1 MIGTVHT
8 FSRVIPNL
16 KYHRLATVSRSF
28 LTSSNGLVDTSLNG
42 NVATISL
49 NRPPVNSLSLEMCTD
64 ISEAI
69 KGIEKE
75 KKVQAVILKSTN
87 PAILS
92 AGLDFTELYQPN
104 EERLKTFW
112 TSLQQVFL
120 DLYGSRLAV
129 VGAIEGHAPAGG
141 CMLAMACDY
150 RVMAASEGGKS
161 GTIGLNEA
169 QFGLVAPP
177 WMGNLMLRTIGFRK
191 GEEALSLGK
200 LFSPEEALEIGLVDK
215 VVSKDSVLNESHK
228 VALAFAKIPAQA
240 RFASKMLARKQYLDE
255 LAKTRDIDT
264 DHFCAFIQNDI
275 VQKGLEAYLERLKS
289 K

>member
-1 MIGTVHT
+1 M
-8 FSRVIPNL
+8 
-16 KYHRLATVSRSF
+16 
-28 LTSSNGLVDTSLNG
+28 
-42 NVATISL
+42 
-49 NRPPVNSLSLEMCTD
+49 
-64 ISEAI
+64 SEAI
-69 KGIEKE
+69 KGLETEKG
-75 KKVQAVILKSTN
+75 VQAVILKSTN
-87 PAILS
+87 PTILS
-92 AGLDFTELYQPN
+92 AGLDFTELYKPN

-129 VGAIEGHAPAGG
+129 IGAIEGHAPAGG

-150 RVMAASEGGKS
+150 RVMAASEGKHS

-200 LFSPEEALEIGLVDK
+200 LFSPEQALDIGLVDK
-215 VVSKDSVLNESHK
+215 IVSKEVVLETSHE
-228 VALAFAKIPAQA
+228 VALSFAKIPAQA
-240 RFASKMLARKQYLDE
+240 RYASKMLARKQYLEDLE
-255 LAKTRDIDT
+255 KTRDVDT
-264 DHFCAFIQNDI
+264 NHFCTFIQNEL
-275 VQKGLEAYLERLKS
+275 VQKGLESYLQKLKS